1 MVMSAAERQRKRRAK
16 LKSESKKPLLVRGDG
31 GEFDERIRVALA
43 VKKLAKE
50 GKISKEC
57 IDLIVETS
65 ETVFPTT
72 ALSTRKSINKIV
84 HRYLNANN

>member
-1 MVMSAAERQRKRRAK
+1 MSAAERQRKRRSR
-16 LKSESKKPLLVRGDG
+16 LKAESKKILLVRGVG

-65 ETVFPTT
+65 ETVFPTA
-72 ALSTRKSINKIV
+72 ALSTRKYINKIV
-84 HRYLNANN
+84 HRYLNGNN